1 MEKKDFTN
9 EQICMFLDML
19 YQNNKRLEE
28 KLDCILHTLCKNN
41 DEKTQ
46 ESIRKYLISD
56 YRNTQ
61 SH

>member
-1 MEKKDFTN
+1 
-9 EQICMFLDML
+9 MFLDML